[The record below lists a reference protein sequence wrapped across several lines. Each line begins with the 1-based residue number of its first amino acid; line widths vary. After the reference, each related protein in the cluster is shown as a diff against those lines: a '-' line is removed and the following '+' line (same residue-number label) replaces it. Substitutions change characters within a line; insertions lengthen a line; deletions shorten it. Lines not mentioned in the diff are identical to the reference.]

1 MSSWWC
7 RLQGPG
13 LRNLTSDVYRWFN
26 DKDEFKRK
34 QIIIIITIIIVIIMI
49 IIIKSVSHHKRMQDN
64 NP

>member
-34 QIIIIITIIIVIIMI
+34 QIIIIITIIVIIMI
-49 IIIKSVSHHKRMQDN
+49 IITKSVSHHKRMQNN

>member
-7 RLQGPG
+7 QLQGPG

-26 DKDEFKRK
+26 DKGELKRK
-34 QIIIIITIIIVIIMI
+34 QIIIITI